1 MLDDKK
7 LKMIELVLEGK
18 YTIVE
23 IAKIIPCSRQSIY
36 NWLDEDDVKAEM
48 DIRLQRVR
56 KHSVDR
62 FTSQLEPVI
71 DELYKMAMTAE
82 PRVKVQACKY
92 ICDRVLGTPS
102 NNVSIDD
109 NRENKT
115 SEDDIQLAF
124 KAALDRLE
132 IKDKADNVE

>member
-18 YTIVE
+18 YTIVD
-23 IAKIIPCSRQSIY
+23 IAKMIPCSRQSIY
-36 NWLDEDDVKAEM
+36 DWLALEEVKAEM

-102 NNVSIDD
+102 NNVSIED
-109 NRENKT
+109 NRDSIT
-115 SEDDIQLAF
+115 SEDDIQAAF
-124 KAALDRLE
+124 KAALDE
-132 IKDKADNVE
+132 INSEKEKEKGE